1 MFGSESHDFAAL
13 FVEGL
18 PAPASKQRFMMF
30 GLRSRALKQADET
43 SQPATGI
50 AHRARLWPQDRLGRT
65 VRVVGGVLAAAGLG
79 AAIAPWAVSRT
90 ALREEIA
97 AQLRSSSGLYV
108 FVEGPSTFSLLPSP
122 HVRLGRVNFVEP
134 QAALVIKTEN
144 LTGQLRWLPL
154 LTGRLELQRAELM
167 RPQLTIDID
176 GRPMTK
182 AGAVVRAADAKPATP
197 EAVKADR
204 ARLGVISFVDG
215 SAILRR
221 GGVEVETLDHIDAT
235 LDWPTVSSPAAL
247 DGAATWRG
255 QRGTVALWIARPSE
269 ALRGEASRLT
279 LQLKSP
285 VLTLSANGEALAG
298 SRPHFTGRLVASTD
312 QLRDVVRLLHGAIPL
327 PVTLGPAS
335 LDATADASHNGLDLA
350 KAQLKL
356 DNTSYEGSLS
366 WRVDDVRPQL
376 SGTLATSTL
385 DLRDLVRNLPP
396 LVGRDGHFNR
406 ETIAWRDQSA
416 LDIDLRLSASRA
428 TYDRLLMRDVAGALL
443 LRAGRLEASLADA
456 SMYKGT
462 VKARLV
468 MSPAETGAGVEMKS
482 VVEARGVDIGALGWD
497 KFGATKLAGAA
508 NVNLTLEGA
517 GSSADQIA
525 RSLKGRGDIDFGKG
539 EIVGLDVAR
548 TLRRIEKRPLA
559 SGLDI
564 NSGRTPFASAR
575 MSAEI
580 AAGVA
585 TINDGLVQGEGFAMS
600 LSGASQI
607 ADRQIALHASVA
619 SADTKGDARPDAP
632 AFAFDVV
639 GQWDNA
645 ALVPDAPSFIRRSG
659 AARPLLAP
667 RKAE

>member
-1 MFGSESHDFAAL
+1 
-13 FVEGL
+13 
-18 PAPASKQRFMMF
+18 MF
-30 GLRSRALKQADET
+30 GLRSRAIRRAGET
-43 SQPATGI
+43 SSPDGGGAL
-50 AHRARLWPQDRLGRT
+50 RARLWPQDRFGRAARF
-65 VRVVGGVLAAAGLG
+65 VGLILVVVGLG
-79 AAIAPWAVSRT
+79 AAIAPWTVSRT

-97 AQLRSSSGLYV
+97 AQLRSSLGLFV
-108 FVEGPSTFSLLPSP
+108 FIEGPSTFSLLPSP

-154 LTGRLELQRAELM
+154 LTGRLELRRAELL
-167 RPQLTIDID
+167 RPQMTVDID
-176 GRPMTK
+176 GKPMTK

-204 ARLGVISFVDG
+204 ARLGVVSFIDG
-215 SAILRR
+215 SAVLRR
-221 GGVEVETLDHIDAT
+221 GGAEIESIDHIDAT

-255 QRGTVALWIARPSE
+255 QRGTIALWVARPSE

-279 LQLKSP
+279 LQLKAPILS
-285 VLTLSANGEALAG
+285 VSANGEATFG
-298 SRPHFTGRLVASTD
+298 VRPQFKGRLVASTD
-312 QLRDVVRLLHGAIPL
+312 QLRDVVQLLRGAIPL
-327 PVTLGPAS
+327 PLALGPAT
-335 LDATADASHNGLDLA
+335 LDAKADAGAKGVDLA
-350 KAQLKL
+350 SVQLKL
-356 DNTSYEGSLS
+356 DNSSYEGSLS
-366 WRVDDVRPQL
+366 WRVDDERPQL
-376 SGTLATSTL
+376 SGTLATSAL

-396 LVGRDGHFNR
+396 LVNRDGHFNR
-406 ETIAWRDQSA
+406 DAIAWRDQNA
-416 LDIDLRLSASRA
+416 LDIDLRLSAARA
-428 TYDRLLMRDVAGALL
+428 VYDRLQARDVAGALL

-456 SMYKGT
+456 SLYKGA

-468 MSPAETGAGVEMKS
+468 MTPADAGGVEMKS
-482 VVEARGVDIGALGWD
+482 VIEARGVDIGALGWD

-575 MSAEI
+575 MTAEI
-580 AAGVA
+580 ANGVA
-585 TINDGLVQGEGFAMS
+585 TVSDGLVQGEGFTMS

-667 RKAE
+667 RKAD